1 MQYNYNS
8 ENLNSKI
15 YSIIAVNKW
24 MKDGA
29 HMDFVLADMINMS
42 ELENLIE
49 SFYSITSIACYV
61 KDIRGEVLNISS
73 QKYIHIFGKL
83 DDNKKEEYI
92 LNQIRNERKISVFKG
107 YGNLVYIGI
116 PIIINE
122 EHTGTIFLS
131 PVFLKK
137 SDKDCFKVEFEEF
150 NFNEEKYKLVMKNVP
165 VISKRYIE
173 KITQFFHYG
182 LILVQKT
189 GDRFITDMD
198 TNKKLNQSYVELFSI
213 YEQLCE
219 SEQQLRSKYDGIK
232 KLAYYDQLT
241 NLPNWNLF
249 KKEVEKRI
257 EKNSGDKFSIFQ
269 IDLDNF
275 KNINDIFGYEYGDK
289 LLREA
294 GEVLSQLH
302 TDMVARMGGSEF
314 LILKNKCDSR
324 QELENTAQCIINTI
338 SGLWNI
344 DGTETLVSVNI
355 GITVYPRDG
364 QEVTTLLRNADI
376 ALNRT
381 KLVGKNSY
389 KLFEKS
395 MYNEI
400 LKKVEMEKELRKAI
414 KNNEFILYYQP
425 QVNME
430 NTKVVGFEAL
440 IRWNSPKLG
449 WVMPL
454 EFINLAEETGLIVP
468 IGEWVLKTAC
478 SQNKEWKDNGYSY
491 DSISINVSPIQLKE
505 DNFVYTVKKV
515 LEETELKPEYL
526 EIEITESVMMES
538 LESNLKVINELK
550 NMGVKVALDD
560 FGSGYSSLN
569 YLKSIPINTLK
580 IDKTFIDGICS
591 DYYEDIITEEIIKL
605 AHRMKLEVV
614 AEGVEV
620 EDQIKSLKGKKC
632 NKIQGYY
639 FGKPMPSEDI
649 KDFLKKQL

>member
-1 MQYNYNS
+1 MR
-8 ENLNSKI
+8 
-15 YSIIAVNKW
+15 
-24 MKDGA
+24 MKVGA
-29 HMDFVLADMINMS
+29 HMAFVLADVINIS
-42 ELENLIE
+42 ELKNLME
-49 SFYSITSIACYV
+49 RFYSITSIACYV
-61 KDIRGEVLNISS
+61 KDISGEVLNINS
-73 QKYIHIFGKL
+73 QKYIHIFDKL
-83 DDNKKEEYI
+83 GDDKKEEYI
-92 LNQIRNERKISVFKG
+92 LNQIINEREIGVFEG

-116 PIIINE
+116 PITINE
-122 EHTGTIFLS
+122 EHIGTIFLN
-131 PVFLKK
+131 PVFLQK
-137 SDKDCFKVEFEEF
+137 SDKDCFKVKFEKF
-150 NFNEEKYKLVMKNVP
+150 NFDEGKYKLLIKNTP
-165 VISKRYIE
+165 VISERYIE

-182 LILVQKT
+182 LILAQKT
-189 GDRFITDMD
+189 EDGFIMDLD
-198 TNKKLNQSYVELFSI
+198 TNKKLNQSYVELFGI
-213 YEQLCE
+213 YEQLCA

-257 EKNSGDKFSIFQ
+257 EKKSGDNFSIFQ

-289 LLREA
+289 LLRKT

-302 TDMVARMGGSEF
+302 LGMVAKMGGSEF
-314 LILKNKCDSR
+314 LILKNGYDNKR
-324 QELENTAQCIINTI
+324 HLENIAQCMINTI

-344 DGTETLVSVNI
+344 DGTETLISVTV

-364 QEVTTLLRNADI
+364 EEVATLLRNADI

-381 KLVGKNSY
+381 KLIGKNSY

-425 QVNME
+425 QVDME

-454 EFINLAEETGLIVP
+454 EFINLAEETGLIIP

-478 SQNKEWKDNGYSY
+478 SQNKIWKDNGYSY
-491 DSISINVSPIQLKE
+491 DFISINVSPIQLKE
-505 DNFVYTVKKV
+505 DNFAYTVKKV

-550 NMGVKVALDD
+550 NIGVKVALDD

-614 AEGVEV
+614 AEGVEE
-620 EDQIKSLKGKKC
+620 EDQIESLKGKNC